1 MRKANVTQPAV
12 NPNPLNKPIPGWSLT
27 QPAKKWNWEQPPRH
41 ANVNGAVDAII
52 DRLEMPEV
60 ETRYIKL
67 MLAGISVEEIVH
79 SISMAG
85 FMEGEFSPDVA
96 EIIKGPLGI
105 YFLGLAAEN
114 DIPVEMFAK
123 PDPEERENPG
133 LDDMTLMELMR
144 SRNPSLYA
152 FLQDKQNKDM
162 DEMTALQEKMGG
174 GFMGMDEDELPE
186 EEGMEEVEMPE
197 EEMMEELPEEELEDE
212 ETEEEE
218 E

>member
-1 MRKANVTQPAV
+1 MRKTNVTQPDA

-41 ANVNGAVDAII
+41 ASVNDAVDAII

-67 MLAGISVEEIVH
+67 MLAGISIEEIVT

-123 PDPEERENPG
+123 PDPEDRENPG
-133 LDDMTLMELMR
+133 LDDTTLMELMR
-144 SRNPSLYA
+144 ARNPSLYA
-152 FLQDKQNKDM
+152 FLQDKQNRDM
-162 DEMTALQEKMGG
+162 DEMTALQEKTSG
-174 GFMGMDEDELPE
+174 GFMGVDEEELPE
-186 EEGMEEVEMPE
+186 EDMEMPE
-197 EEMMEELPEEELEDE
+197 EEMMDELPEENLEAE